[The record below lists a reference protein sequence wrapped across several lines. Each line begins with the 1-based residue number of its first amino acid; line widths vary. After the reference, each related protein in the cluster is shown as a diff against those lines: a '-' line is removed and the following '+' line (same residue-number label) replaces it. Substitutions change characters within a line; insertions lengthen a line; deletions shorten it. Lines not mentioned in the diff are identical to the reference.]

1 MKGIVLA
8 GPTGVGKTDLSLKL
22 AKILD
27 ADIISCDSAQVY
39 KEMNIGTAKIKES
52 EMNGIKHYMLDVLE
66 PIEKYSVGEYQRAV
80 DKILAQKEKEGR
92 AVILTGGTGLYINS
106 VVNGLSSLPES
117 DPKLRDELMALSVD
131 ELYEKLLELDPEAAE
146 KIHKNNKKR
155 VERAVEVCLITGKK
169 FSVLSKENVK
179 NNNYDFLKVCLTR
192 DREILYERIDKRV
205 DIMMNEGLLDEVTA
219 LYKKYGGEILRK
231 INIIGYTQIIDYLE
245 GRISLEAAVDFI
257 KRDSRHYAK
266 RQMTWFNNDSGYLWF
281 DLEKQSEN
289 EILKAIIE
297 QYKAMVHQELTW

>member
-66 PIEKYSVGEYQRAV
+66 PREKYSVGEYQRAV

-106 VVNGLSSLPES
+106 VVNGLSSLPENDS
-117 DPKLRDELMALSVD
+117 KLRDELMALSVY

-155 VERAVEVCLITGKK
+155 VERAVEVCLMTGKK

-192 DREILYERIDKRV
+192 DREILYKRIDKRV

-231 INIIGYTQIIDYLE
+231 INIIGYTQLIDYLE
-245 GRISLEAAVDFI
+245 GKISLETAVEFI

-289 EILKAIIE
+289 EILKTIIE
-297 QYKAMVHQELTW
+297 QYKAMDHQELT

>member
-117 DPKLRDELMALSVD
+117 EPKLRDELMALSVD

-192 DREILYERIDKRV
+192 DREILYKRIDKRV
-205 DIMMNEGLLDEVTA
+205 DIMMSEGLLDEVTA

-231 INIIGYTQIIDYLE
+231 INIIGYTQLIDYLE
-245 GRISLEAAVDFI
+245 GKISLETAVEFI

-289 EILKAIIE
+289 EILKTIIE
-297 QYKAMVHQELTW
+297 QYKAMDHQELT

>member
-106 VVNGLSSLPES
+106 AVNGLSSLPES

-205 DIMMNEGLLDEVTA
+205 DIMMSEGLLDEVTA

-297 QYKAMVHQELTW
+297 QYKAMVHQELT

>member
-205 DIMMNEGLLDEVTA
+205 DIMMSEGLLDEVTA

-245 GRISLEAAVDFI
+245 GKISLETAVEFI

-297 QYKAMVHQELTW
+297 QYKAMVHQELT

>member
-66 PIEKYSVGEYQRAV
+66 PREKYSVGEYQRAV

-117 DPKLRDELMALSVD
+117 DPKLRDELMALSAD

-155 VERAVEVCLITGKK
+155 VERAVEVCLTTGKK

-192 DREILYERIDKRV
+192 DREILYKRIDKRV

-219 LYKKYGGEILRK
+219 LYKKYGGEILKK
-231 INIIGYTQIIDYLE
+231 INIIGYTQLIDYLE
-245 GRISLEAAVDFI
+245 GKISLETAVEFI

-289 EILKAIIE
+289 EILKTIIE
-297 QYKAMVHQELTW
+297 QYKAMDHQELT

>member
-205 DIMMNEGLLDEVTA
+205 DIMMSEGLLDEVTA

-281 DLEKQSEN
+281 DLENRSEN

-297 QYKAMVHQELTW
+297 QYKAIVHQELT

>member
-117 DPKLRDELMALSVD
+117 NPKLRDELMALSAD
-131 ELYEKLLELDPEAAE
+131 ELYEKLLSLDPEAAE

-155 VERAVEVCLITGKK
+155 VERAVEVCLMTGKK

-192 DREILYERIDKRV
+192 DRETLYKRIDKRV
-205 DIMMNEGLLDEVTA
+205 DIMMNEGLLDEVTT

-231 INIIGYTQIIDYLE
+231 INIIGYTEILDYIE
-245 GRISLEAAVDFI
+245 GKISLETAVEFI
-257 KRDSRHYAK
+257 KRNSRHYAK

-289 EILKAIIE
+289 EILKTIIE
-297 QYKAMVHQELTW
+297 QYKAMDHQELT

>member
-92 AVILTGGTGLYINS
+92 SVILTGGTGLYINS

-245 GRISLEAAVDFI
+245 GKISLEAAVDFI

-297 QYKAMVHQELTW
+297 QYKAMVHQELT

>member
-8 GPTGVGKTDLSLKL
+8 GPTGVGKTDLSIKL

-117 DPKLRDELMALSVD
+117 EPKLRDELMALSVD

-192 DREILYERIDKRV
+192 DREILYKRIDKRV

-231 INIIGYTQIIDYLE
+231 INIIGYTQLIDYLE
-245 GRISLEAAVDFI
+245 GKISLETAVEFI

-297 QYKAMVHQELTW
+297 QYKAMVHQELT

>member
-92 AVILTGGTGLYINS
+92 SVILTGGTGLYINS

-205 DIMMNEGLLDEVTA
+205 DIMMSEGLLDEVTA

-245 GRISLEAAVDFI
+245 GRISLETAVDFI

-297 QYKAMVHQELTW
+297 QYKAMVHQELT

>member
-131 ELYEKLLELDPEAAE
+131 ELYEKLLKLDPEAAE

-205 DIMMNEGLLDEVTA
+205 DIMMSEGLLDEVTA

-245 GRISLEAAVDFI
+245 GRISLESAVDFI

-266 RQMTWFNNDSGYLWF
+266 RQMTWFNNDSEYLWF

-289 EILKAIIE
+289 EILKTIIE
-297 QYKAMVHQELTW
+297 QYKAMDHQELT

>member
-131 ELYEKLLELDPEAAE
+131 ELYEKLLKLDPEAAE

-192 DREILYERIDKRV
+192 DREILYKRIDKRV
-205 DIMMNEGLLDEVTA
+205 DIMMSEGLLDEVTA

-297 QYKAMVHQELTW
+297 QYKAMVHQELT

>member
-1 MKGIVLA
+1 
-8 GPTGVGKTDLSLKL
+8 
-22 AKILD
+22 
-27 ADIISCDSAQVY
+27 
-39 KEMNIGTAKIKES
+39 
-52 EMNGIKHYMLDVLE
+52 ML
-66 PIEKYSVGEYQRAV
+66 
-80 DKILAQKEKEGR
+80 
-92 AVILTGGTGLYINS
+92 NS

-297 QYKAMVHQELTW
+297 QYKAMVHQELT

>member
-192 DREILYERIDKRV
+192 GREILYERIDKRV

-245 GRISLEAAVDFI
+245 GKISLEAAVDFI

-297 QYKAMVHQELTW
+297 QYKAMVHQELT

>member
-39 KEMNIGTAKIKES
+39 KEMNIGTAKIKEN

-66 PIEKYSVGEYQRAV
+66 PREKYSVGEYQRAV

-192 DREILYERIDKRV
+192 DREILYKRIDKRV

-231 INIIGYTQIIDYLE
+231 INIIGYTQFIDYLE
-245 GRISLEAAVDFI
+245 GKISLETAVEFI

-297 QYKAMVHQELTW
+297 QYKAMVHQELT

>member
-39 KEMNIGTAKIKES
+39 KEMDIGTAKIKEN

-80 DKILAQKEKEGR
+80 DEILAQKEKEGR

-131 ELYEKLLELDPEAAE
+131 ELYEKLLSLDPEAAE

-155 VERAVEVCLITGKK
+155 VERAVEVCLMTGKK

-192 DREILYERIDKRV
+192 DRETLYKRIDKRV
-205 DIMMNEGLLDEVTA
+205 DIMMNEGLLDEVTT

-231 INIIGYTQIIDYLE
+231 INIIGYTEILDYIE
-245 GRISLEAAVDFI
+245 GKISLETAVEFI
-257 KRDSRHYAK
+257 KRNSRHYAK

-289 EILKAIIE
+289 EILKTIIE
-297 QYKAMVHQELTW
+297 QYKAMDHQELT

>member
-66 PIEKYSVGEYQRAV
+66 PREKYSVGEYQRAV

-155 VERAVEVCLITGKK
+155 VERAVEVCLMTGKK

-192 DREILYERIDKRV
+192 DREILYKRIDKRV

-245 GRISLEAAVDFI
+245 GKISLETAVEFI

-289 EILKAIIE
+289 EILKTIIE
-297 QYKAMVHQELTW
+297 QYKAMDHQELT

>member
-92 AVILTGGTGLYINS
+92 SVILTGGTGLYINS

-245 GRISLEAAVDFI
+245 GKISLEAAVDFI

-297 QYKAMVHQELTW
+297 QYKTMVHQELT

>member
-66 PIEKYSVGEYQRAV
+66 PTEKYSVGEYQRAV
-80 DKILAQKEKEGR
+80 DEILAQKEKEGR

-117 DPKLRDELMALSVD
+117 NPKLRDELMALSAD
-131 ELYEKLLELDPEAAE
+131 ELYEKLLSLDSEAAE

-155 VERAVEVCLITGKK
+155 VERAVEVCLMTGKK

-192 DREILYERIDKRV
+192 DRETLYKRIDKRV
-205 DIMMNEGLLDEVTA
+205 DIMMNEGLLDEVTT

-231 INIIGYTQIIDYLE
+231 INIIGYTEILDYIE
-245 GRISLEAAVDFI
+245 GKISLETAVEFI
-257 KRDSRHYAK
+257 KRNSRHYAK

-289 EILKAIIE
+289 EILKTIIE
-297 QYKAMVHQELTW
+297 QYKAMDHQELT

>member
-117 DPKLRDELMALSVD
+117 EPKLRDELMALSAD

-192 DREILYERIDKRV
+192 DREILYKRIDKRV
-205 DIMMNEGLLDEVTA
+205 DVMMNEGLLDEVTA

-231 INIIGYTQIIDYLE
+231 INIIGYTQLIDYLE
-245 GRISLEAAVDFI
+245 GKISLETAVEFI

-289 EILKAIIE
+289 EILKTIIE
-297 QYKAMVHQELTW
+297 QYKAMDHQELT

>member
-66 PIEKYSVGEYQRAV
+66 PREKYSVGEYQRAV

-106 VVNGLSSLPES
+106 IVNGLSSLPEN

-192 DREILYERIDKRV
+192 DREILYKRIDKRV

-231 INIIGYTQIIDYLE
+231 INIIGYTQLIDYIE
-245 GRISLEAAVDFI
+245 GKISLETAVEFI

-281 DLEKQSEN
+281 NLEKQSEN
-289 EILKAIIE
+289 EILKTIIE
-297 QYKAMVHQELTW
+297 QYKAMDHQELT

>member
-205 DIMMNEGLLDEVTA
+205 DIMMSEGLLDEVTA
-219 LYKKYGGEILRK
+219 LYKKYDGEILRK

-245 GRISLEAAVDFI
+245 GKISLETAVEFI

-297 QYKAMVHQELTW
+297 QYKAMVHQELT

>member
-66 PIEKYSVGEYQRAV
+66 PREKYSVGEYQRAV

-106 VVNGLSSLPES
+106 VVNGLSSLPENDS
-117 DPKLRDELMALSVD
+117 KLRDELMALSVD

-155 VERAVEVCLITGKK
+155 VERAVEVCLMTGKK
-169 FSVLSKENVK
+169 FSVLSKENVR

-192 DREILYERIDKRV
+192 DREILYKRIDKRV

-231 INIIGYTQIIDYLE
+231 INIIGYTQLIDYLE
-245 GRISLEAAVDFI
+245 GKISLETAVEFI

-289 EILKAIIE
+289 EILKTIIE
-297 QYKAMVHQELTW
+297 QYKAMDHQELT

>member
-66 PIEKYSVGEYQRAV
+66 PREKYSVGEYQRAV

-117 DPKLRDELMALSVD
+117 EPKLRDELMALSVD

-179 NNNYDFLKVCLTR
+179 NNNYDFLKACLTR
-192 DREILYERIDKRV
+192 DREILYKRIDKRV

-231 INIIGYTQIIDYLE
+231 INIIGYTQLIDYLE
-245 GRISLEAAVDFI
+245 GKISLETAVEFI

-289 EILKAIIE
+289 EILKTIIE
-297 QYKAMVHQELTW
+297 QYKAMDHQELT

>member
-106 VVNGLSSLPES
+106 VVNGLSSLPENDS
-117 DPKLRDELMALSVD
+117 KLRDELMALSVD

-192 DREILYERIDKRV
+192 DREILYKRIDKRV

-231 INIIGYTQIIDYLE
+231 INIIGYTQLIDYLE
-245 GRISLEAAVDFI
+245 GKISLETAVEFI

-289 EILKAIIE
+289 EILKTIIE
-297 QYKAMVHQELTW
+297 QYKAMDHQELT

>member
-192 DREILYERIDKRV
+192 DREILYKRIDKRV
-205 DIMMNEGLLDEVTA
+205 DIMMSEGLLDEVTA
-219 LYKKYGGEILRK
+219 LYKKYDGEILRK

-245 GRISLEAAVDFI
+245 GRISLETAVDFI

-297 QYKAMVHQELTW
+297 QYKTMVHQELT

>member
-66 PIEKYSVGEYQRAV
+66 PREKYSVGEYQRAV

-117 DPKLRDELMALSVD
+117 EPKLRDELMALSVD

-192 DREILYERIDKRV
+192 DREILYKRIDKRV
-205 DIMMNEGLLDEVTA
+205 DIMMNEGLLDEVIA

-231 INIIGYTQIIDYLE
+231 INIIGYTQLVDYLE
-245 GRISLEAAVDFI
+245 EKISLETAVEFI

-289 EILKAIIE
+289 EILKTIIE
-297 QYKAMVHQELTW
+297 QYKAMDHQELT

>member
-117 DPKLRDELMALSVD
+117 EPKLRDELMALSVD

-179 NNNYDFLKVCLTR
+179 NNNYDFLKICLTR
-192 DREILYERIDKRV
+192 DREILYKRIDKRV
-205 DIMMNEGLLDEVTA
+205 DIMMSEGLLDEVTA

-297 QYKAMVHQELTW
+297 QYKAIVHQELT

>member
-39 KEMNIGTAKIKES
+39 KEMNIGTAKIKEN

-80 DKILAQKEKEGR
+80 DEILAQKEKEGR

-117 DPKLRDELMALSVD
+117 DPKLRDELMALSAD
-131 ELYEKLLELDPEAAE
+131 ELYEKLLSLDPEAAE

-155 VERAVEVCLITGKK
+155 VERAVEVCLMTGKK

-192 DREILYERIDKRV
+192 DRETLYKRIDKRV

-231 INIIGYTQIIDYLE
+231 INIIGYTEILDYIE
-245 GRISLEAAVDFI
+245 GKISLETAVEFI
-257 KRDSRHYAK
+257 KRNSRHYAK

-289 EILKAIIE
+289 EILKTIIE
-297 QYKAMVHQELTW
+297 QYKAMVHQELT

>member
-52 EMNGIKHYMLDVLE
+52 EMNGIKHYMLDILE

-179 NNNYDFLKVCLTR
+179 NNNYDFLKICLTR
-192 DREILYERIDKRV
+192 DREILYKRIDKRV
-205 DIMMNEGLLDEVTA
+205 DIMMSEGLLDEVTA

-297 QYKAMVHQELTW
+297 QYKAMVHQELT

>member
-66 PIEKYSVGEYQRAV
+66 PTEKYSVGEYQRAV

-92 AVILTGGTGLYINS
+92 TVILTGGTGLYINS

-131 ELYEKLLELDPEAAE
+131 ELYEKLLSLDPEAAE

-205 DIMMNEGLLDEVTA
+205 DIMMNEGLLEEVEA

-231 INIIGYTQIIDYLE
+231 INIIGYTQLIDYIE
-245 GRISLEAAVDFI
+245 GKISLETAVEFI

-281 DLEKQSEN
+281 DLENQSEN
-289 EILKAIIE
+289 EILEAIIE
-297 QYKAMVHQELTW
+297 QYKAMVHQELT

>member
-8 GPTGVGKTDLSLKL
+8 GPTGVGKTDLSIKL

-117 DPKLRDELMALSVD
+117 EPKLRDELMALSAD

-179 NNNYDFLKVCLTR
+179 NNNYDFLKACLTR
-192 DREILYERIDKRV
+192 DREILYKRIDKRV

-231 INIIGYTQIIDYLE
+231 INIIGYTQLIDYLE
-245 GRISLEAAVDFI
+245 GKISLETAVEFI

-289 EILKAIIE
+289 EILKTIIE
-297 QYKAMVHQELTW
+297 QYKAMDHQELT

>member
-52 EMNGIKHYMLDVLE
+52 EMNDIKHYMLDVLE
-66 PIEKYSVGEYQRAV
+66 PREKYSVGEYQRAV

-106 VVNGLSSLPES
+106 VVNGLSSLPENDS
-117 DPKLRDELMALSVD
+117 KLRDELMALSVD

-155 VERAVEVCLITGKK
+155 VERAVEVCLMTGKK

-192 DREILYERIDKRV
+192 DREILYKRIDKRV

-231 INIIGYTQIIDYLE
+231 INIIGYTQLIDYLE
-245 GRISLEAAVDFI
+245 GKISLETAVEFI

-289 EILKAIIE
+289 EILKTIIE
-297 QYKAMVHQELTW
+297 QYKAMDHQELT

>member
-66 PIEKYSVGEYQRAV
+66 PREKYSVGEYQRAV

-192 DREILYERIDKRV
+192 DREILYKRIDKRV
-205 DIMMNEGLLDEVTA
+205 DIMMNEGLLEEVTA

-231 INIIGYTQIIDYLE
+231 INIIGYTQLIDYLE
-245 GRISLEAAVDFI
+245 GKISLETAVEFI

-289 EILKAIIE
+289 EILKTIIK
-297 QYKAMVHQELTW
+297 QYKAMDHQELT

>member
-106 VVNGLSSLPES
+106 VVNGLSSLPKSE
-117 DPKLRDELMALSVD
+117 PKLRDELMALSAD

-192 DREILYERIDKRV
+192 DREILYKRIDKRV
-205 DIMMNEGLLDEVTA
+205 DVMMNEGLLDEVTA

-231 INIIGYTQIIDYLE
+231 INIIGYTQLIDYIE
-245 GRISLEAAVDFI
+245 GKISLETAVEFI

-289 EILKAIIE
+289 EILKTIIE
-297 QYKAMVHQELTW
+297 QYKAMDHQELT